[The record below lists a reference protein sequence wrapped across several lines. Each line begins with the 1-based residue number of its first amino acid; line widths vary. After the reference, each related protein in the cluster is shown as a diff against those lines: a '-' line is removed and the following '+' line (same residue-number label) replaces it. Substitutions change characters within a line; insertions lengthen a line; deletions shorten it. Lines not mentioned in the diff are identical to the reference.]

1 MNIENM
7 FDKPDVKQLVH
18 AFSLLDDE
26 KDIQAFLTDICTPRE
41 ICDLSQRLQ
50 VARYLD
56 EGEPYVEVQAR
67 TGASSTT
74 VSRVSKALNGEYG
87 GYRKILIKLED
98 GEHTRRRASLRM
110 PKRACED
117 WANLLLNDKTTFQ
130 IADAKTSAYLLGSN
144 EQQTGGLLRTGPTG
158 TNVNDLS
165 VLLIGKPRLT
175 F

>member
-74 VSRVSKALNGEYG
+74 VSRVSK
-87 GYRKILIKLED
+87 RS
-98 GEHTRRRASLRM
+98 TASTVAIARSSLSWRM
-110 PKRACED
+110 A
-117 WANLLLNDKTTFQ
+117 
-130 IADAKTSAYLLGSN
+130 S
-144 EQQTGGLLRTGPTG
+144 
-158 TNVNDLS
+158 
-165 VLLIGKPRLT
+165 KPRQKRIVQNRS
-175 F
+175 FGGGF

>member
-56 EGEPYVEVQAR
+56 EGEPYVEVP
-67 TGASSTT
+67 GAYRRF
-74 VSRVSKALNGEYG
+74 VHHGEPCVQGAQRRVRWLPQ
-87 GYRKILIKLED
+87 D
-98 GEHTRRRASLRM
+98 PH
-110 PKRACED
+110 
-117 WANLLLNDKTTFQ
+117 
-130 IADAKTSAYLLGSN
+130 
-144 EQQTGGLLRTGPTG
+144 
-158 TNVNDLS
+158 
-165 VLLIGKPRLT
+165 
-175 F
+175 

>member
-26 KDIQAFLTDICTPRE
+26 NDIQAFLTDICTPRE

-98 GEHTRRRASLRM
+98 GESASGNIEVRRTVPSGAVFFDPLRAEES
-110 PKRACED
+110 
-117 WANLLLNDKTTFQ
+117 NLLAWGK
-130 IADAKTSAYLLGSN
+130 SVRV
-144 EQQTGGLLRTGPTG
+144 GG
-158 TNVNDLS
+158 
-165 VLLIGKPRLT
+165 
-175 F
+175 

>member
-1 MNIENM
+1 MSSSWSTH
-7 FDKPDVKQLVH
+7 LV
-18 AFSLLDDE
+18 FWMTRRIS
-26 KDIQAFLTDICTPRE
+26 KRLTDICTPRE

-98 GEHTRRRASLRM
+98 GE
-110 PKRACED
+110 
-117 WANLLLNDKTTFQ
+117 
-130 IADAKTSAYLLGSN
+130 
-144 EQQTGGLLRTGPTG
+144 
-158 TNVNDLS
+158 
-165 VLLIGKPRLT
+165 
-175 F
+175 

>member
-74 VSRVSKALNGEYG
+74 VSRVSKALTVATARSSLSWRMASRPATTLNYE
-87 GYRKILIKLED
+87 EP
-98 GEHTRRRASLRM
+98 SLRG
-110 PKRACED
+110 RFLYACNRLVRWVQVALYQKMELR
-117 WANLLLNDKTTFQ
+117 WQ
-130 IADAKTSAYLLGSN
+130 CVRLG
-144 EQQTGGLLRTGPTG
+144 G
-158 TNVNDLS
+158 
-165 VLLIGKPRLT
+165 
-175 F
+175 